1 VRRNIGAAGDK
12 PEAMTTRFT
21 AGEEEREAH
30 GDGFEAAFARL
41 AAGAGDG
48 GCVELSEVSEVA
60 QTLGLEE
67 DDVEALHEQLGRRGV
82 EVSDDCARAGAGDG
96 RYLNDELASSTT
108 DALRLF
114 LNEISRY
121 PLLTREEEVELAKRV
136 EQGDQEAK
144 DRLINS
150 NLRLVVSIAKK
161 YQAADLTLLDL
172 IQEGI
177 FGLIRAAEK
186 FDWRRG
192 FKFSTY
198 ATWWIRQSVERG
210 IANKARQIRVPV
222 HILQREHKIQRA
234 ERRLAVELGRR
245 PTDEE
250 LAHATGLPLKQV
262 GDVRQAARAVTSL
275 DRPVGGDQET
285 RLGELLESS
294 EEGPDEVVEVSL
306 REDTVRRAVADLPDP
321 ERKVLKLR
329 YGLDGHPDPKSVEEV
344 VRQLGLSRDDVRRI
358 ERAALSQLARM
369 RELQGLRDA
378 A

>member
-1 VRRNIGAAGDK
+1 
-12 PEAMTTRFT
+12 
-21 AGEEEREAH
+21 
-30 GDGFEAAFARL
+30 
-41 AAGAGDG
+41 
-48 GCVELSEVSEVA
+48 
-60 QTLGLEE
+60 
-67 DDVEALHEQLGRRGV
+67 
-82 EVSDDCARAGAGDG
+82 
-96 RYLNDELASSTT
+96 
-108 DALRLF
+108 

-121 PLLTREEEVELAKRV
+121 PLLTKEEEVELAKRI
-136 EQGDQEAK
+136 ERGDQEAK

-234 ERRLAVELGRR
+234 ERKLTVELGRQ

-250 LAHATGLPLKQV
+250 LAQASGLPVRQV
-262 GDVRQAARAVTSL
+262 RDVRSAARAVTSL
-275 DRPVGGDQET
+275 DRPVGETDEATLGD
-285 RLGELLESS
+285 LLES
-294 EEGPDEVVEVSL
+294 EERSPDELVEVSL
-306 REDTVRRAVADLPDP
+306 REDTVRKAVADLPDT
-321 ERKVLKLR
+321 ERTVVKLR
-329 YGLDGHPDPKSVEEV
+329 YGLNGHPDPKSVADVE
-344 VRQLGLSRDDVRRI
+344 RQLGLSREDVRRI
-358 ERAALSQLARM
+358 ERTALAQLARM
-369 RELQGLRDA
+369 RELQGLQDA

>member
-1 VRRNIGAAGDK
+1 
-12 PEAMTTRFT
+12 MTSPSTDQHPVDT
-21 AGEEEREAH
+21 AFATLVERGEEA
-30 GDGFEAAFARL
+30 
-41 AAGAGDG
+41 
-48 GCVELSEVSEVA
+48 GCVELSEFHEVI
-60 QTLGLEE
+60 QPLGLDE
-67 DDVEALHEQLGRRGV
+67 DQVEDLYERLGRSGI
-82 EVSDDCARAGAGDG
+82 EVSDDCARSGAGEGTYSNDG
-96 RYLNDELASSTT
+96 LATSTT

-114 LNEISRY
+114 LNEISRH

-136 EQGDQEAK
+136 ERGDPQAK
-144 DRLINS
+144 EQMINS

-161 YQAADLTLLDL
+161 YQSADLTLLDL

-177 FGLIRAAEK
+177 FGLIRAVEK

-222 HILQREHKIQRA
+222 HVLQRANKIGRA
-234 ERRLAVELGRR
+234 ERRLGAELGRQ

-250 LAHATGLPLKQV
+250 LAQATGLPLKQV
-262 GDVRQAARAVTSL
+262 RRAREAVRTVTSL
-275 DRPVGGDQET
+275 DRPVGESEGVT
-285 RLGELLESS
+285 LGELMES
-294 EEGPDEVVEVSL
+294 EEDRPEEVVEVSL

-321 ERKVLKLR
+321 EREVVKLR

-344 VRQLGLSRDDVRRI
+344 VRQLGVPREDVRRI
-358 ERAALSQLARM
+358 ERKALAQLARM
-369 RELQGLRDA
+369 RELRGLEEA

>member
-1 VRRNIGAAGDK
+1 MASDSTDTGDTSFQAAL
-12 PEAMTTRFT
+12 TRLSER
-21 AGEEEREAH
+21 GEQA
-30 GDGFEAAFARL
+30 
-41 AAGAGDG
+41 
-48 GCVELSEVSEVA
+48 GCVDLSEVNALAE
-60 QTLGLEE
+60 TLGLDET
-67 DDVEALHEQLGRRGV
+67 DVDSLLERLGQQGI
-82 EVSDDCARAGAGDG
+82 EVSDDCARDGAGEGTYVNDG
-96 RYLNDELASSTT
+96 LASSTT

-121 PLLTREEEVELAKRV
+121 PLLTREQEVELAKRI

-161 YQAADLTLLDL
+161 YQSAELTLLDL

-177 FGLIRAAEK
+177 LGLIRAAEK

-198 ATWWIRQSVERG
+198 ATWWIRQGVERG

-234 ERRLAVELGRR
+234 ERRLTVETGRQ

-250 LAHATGLPLKQV
+250 LAEATGLPLKQV
-262 GDVRQAARAVTSL
+262 QDVSRAARAVTSL
-275 DRPVGGDQET
+275 DRPVKEDDDTALGDLFESPEGQPE
-285 RLGELLESS
+285 EL
-294 EEGPDEVVEVSL
+294 VEVSL
-306 REDTVRRAVADLPDP
+306 REDTVRRAVADLPEQ
-321 ERKVLKLR
+321 ERDVVKLR
-329 YGLDGHPDPKSVEEV
+329 YGLNGHPSPKSVEEV
-344 VRQLGLSRDDVRRI
+344 VRQLGLTREDVRRI
-358 ERAALSQLARM
+358 ERTALTQLARM
-369 RELQGLRDA
+369 RELQGLEEA

>member
-1 VRRNIGAAGDK
+1 MGITRMGMASTETDDNGLETALAGLV
-12 PEAMTTRFT
+12 ERG
-21 AGEEEREAH
+21 GET
-30 GDGFEAAFARL
+30 
-41 AAGAGDG
+41 
-48 GCVELSEVSEVA
+48 GCVELSDVNELTQA
-60 QTLGLEE
+60 LDLDE
-67 DDVEALHEQLGRRGV
+67 DEIDALHERLARQGI
-82 EVSDDCARAGAGDG
+82 EVSDDCGRAGAGEG

-121 PLLTREEEVELAKRV
+121 PLLTREEEVELAKRI

-234 ERRLAVELGRR
+234 ERRLTVELGRQ

-250 LAHATGLPLKQV
+250 LAQATGLPLEQMQ
-262 GDVRQAARAVTSL
+262 DVRLAARAVTSL
-275 DRPVGGDQET
+275 DRPVKDDDT
-285 RLGELLESS
+285 ALGELLES
-294 EEGPDEVVEVSL
+294 EEGLPEELVEVSL
-306 REDTVRRAVADLPDP
+306 RGDTVREAVAELPPP
-321 ERKVLKLR
+321 EREVVKLR
-329 YGLDGHPDPKSVEEV
+329 YGLNGHPDPKSVEEV
-344 VRQLGLSRDDVRRI
+344 VRQLGLSREDVRRI
-358 ERAALSQLARM
+358 ERAALSQLARR
-369 RELQGLRDA
+369 RELQGLEDEA
-378 A
+378 

>member
-1 VRRNIGAAGDK
+1 MASRPTETDDNRL
-12 PEAMTTRFT
+12 ET
-21 AGEEEREAH
+21 AVASLAERGEEA
-30 GDGFEAAFARL
+30 
-41 AAGAGDG
+41 
-48 GCVELSEVSEVA
+48 GCVDLSEVNAITE
-60 QTLGLEE
+60 TLGLEE
-67 DDVEALHEQLGRRGV
+67 DEVDALHERLGQQGI
-82 EVSDDCARAGAGDG
+82 EVSDDCARDGAGEG
-96 RYLNDELASSTT
+96 SYLNDELASSTT

-114 LNEISRY
+114 LNEISRH
-121 PLLTREEEVELAKRV
+121 PLLTREQEVELARRI

-161 YQAADLTLLDL
+161 YSSADLTLLDL

-222 HILQREHKIQRA
+222 HILQRENKMRRA
-234 ERRLAVELGRR
+234 ERSLTVELGRQ

-250 LAHATGLPLKQV
+250 LAQATGLPLKQV
-262 GDVRQAARAVTSL
+262 QDVRRAARAVTSL
-275 DRPVGGDQET
+275 DRPLKDDDDT
-285 RLGELLESS
+285 TLGELFES
-294 EEGPDEVVEVSL
+294 EERQPEELVEVSL
-306 REDTVRRAVADLPDP
+306 REDTVRRAVAGLPAP
-321 ERKVLKLR
+321 ERDVVKLR
-329 YGLDGHPDPKSVEEV
+329 YGLNGHPAPKSVDEV
-344 VRQLGLSRDDVRRI
+344 VNQLGLSREDVRRI
-358 ERAALSQLARM
+358 ERTALSQLARE
-369 RELQGLRDA
+369 RELQGLEDA